1 MNWRSIATLGPGA
14 AVFVAFVGIGAFSI
28 ASLAPKDAIL
38 ALPRAPSL
46 VNLATTPVSLAV
58 AALPEP
64 RPLVRTTLEGPIS
77 VPRPAPAEPAPEST
91 GALVIGSAEALAPT
105 RRQRGADAIISDH
118 LGEAPPRPDVRTLP
132 SRAAHA
138 ALSQPDAT
146 GTPPQRNAPVAPP
159 ISISP
164 SAAPRPP
171 VAARPA
177 PDPRFE
183 GVLTLAEIGRLR
195 QALRLTSDQFQHWPA
210 VEVILREM
218 GARQI
223 ALVRAGRKPEEAF
236 SGGITGR
243 LYWAARP
250 LLGVLREDQKAVIRR
265 RAHSM
270 GFESV
275 ASMI

>member
-1 MNWRSIATLGPGA
+1 
-14 AVFVAFVGIGAFSI
+14 
-28 ASLAPKDAIL
+28 
-38 ALPRAPSL
+38 
-46 VNLATTPVSLAV
+46 
-58 AALPEP
+58 
-64 RPLVRTTLEGPIS
+64 
-77 VPRPAPAEPAPEST
+77 
-91 GALVIGSAEALAPT
+91 
-105 RRQRGADAIISDH
+105 
-118 LGEAPPRPDVRTLP
+118 
-132 SRAAHA
+132 
-138 ALSQPDAT
+138 
-146 GTPPQRNAPVAPP
+146 
-159 ISISP
+159 
-164 SAAPRPP
+164 

-183 GVLTLAEIGRLR
+183 GVLTLAEIGRLK

-270 GFESV
+270 GFGSV

>member
-1 MNWRSIATLGPGA
+1 M
-14 AVFVAFVGIGAFSI
+14 
-28 ASLAPKDAIL
+28 
-38 ALPRAPSL
+38 
-46 VNLATTPVSLAV
+46 
-58 AALPEP
+58 
-64 RPLVRTTLEGPIS
+64 
-77 VPRPAPAEPAPEST
+77 
-91 GALVIGSAEALAPT
+91 
-105 RRQRGADAIISDH
+105 
-118 LGEAPPRPDVRTLP
+118 
-132 SRAAHA
+132 
-138 ALSQPDAT
+138 
-146 GTPPQRNAPVAPP
+146 
-159 ISISP
+159 SP

-183 GVLTLAEIGRLR
+183 GVLTLAEIGSLK

-236 SGGITGR
+236 SSGITGR

-270 GFESV
+270 GFGSV